1 VRKVPPGEADN
12 IRKRISGLKNAFEIR
27 RDVVI
32 DNVPFKVGVFDYFG
46 KLVLVIDSE
55 TYGEFRD
62 AVDFEIMKLNSRIL
76 KFDVPHWI
84 ECVRSG
90 ECIRG
95 TMLLPWGC
103 TGKYED
109 THKQITLP

>member
-1 VRKVPPGEADN
+1 MRKVPPGEADN
-12 IRKRISGLKNAFEIR
+12 IRKRISGLKNAVEIR

-32 DNVPFKVGVFDYFG
+32 DSIPFKVGVFDHFG

-62 AVDFEIMKLNSRIL
+62 GVDFEIMKHNSRIL
-76 KFDVPHWI
+76 KFDVPHRI

-95 TMLLPWGC
+95 TMLLSLRMHW
-103 TGKYED
+103 EV
-109 THKQITLP
+109 